1 MSCFE
6 GTCVPKRGYSLLRG
20 QVVDYRAETTG
31 KSPHFQILVEAGERF
46 RIAINTRSGS
56 SRGHEADLLFFA
68 DRDFRHPVTE
78 RLHGVPDGIMRV
90 ESHPN
95 GLALD
100 YQRGGMFDR
109 RDMRRVPS
117 SIPGPANDLTDEL
130 EAWVQQAIA
139 FPSMRILAFGT
150 RWGPEERGVDHIF
163 GFRPGN
169 GMHDV
174 HMNQGNR
181 DEHAHDNATWADGG
195 LLFHDRDA
203 RRWGAI
209 FLAFQTQSWHTDD
222 EGHPIEKP
230 PASRHDR

>member
-1 MSCFE
+1 M
-6 GTCVPKRGYSLLRG
+6 PKRGYSLLRG
-20 QVVDYRAETTG
+20 QVLDYRGETSG
-31 KSPHFQILVEAGERF
+31 KSPHFQILVDAGDRY

-68 DRDFRHPVTE
+68 DRDFRHPVVE
-78 RLHGVPDGIMRV
+78 RLQDVPDGMMRV
-90 ESHPN
+90 QSRPN

-109 RDMRRVPS
+109 RDMRRVPW
-117 SIPGPANDLTDEL
+117 SIPGPNNDLIDEL
-130 EAWVQQAIA
+130 EGWVQQAIA
-139 FPSMRILAFGT
+139 FPSMRIFVYGT
-150 RWGPEERGVDHIF
+150 RWGPEERNADHIF

-181 DEHAHDNATWADGG
+181 DEHFHDNGAWADGG
-195 LLFHDRDA
+195 LLFFDKDA

-209 FLAFQTQSWHTDD
+209 FLAFQTQSWHTD
-222 EGHPIEKP
+222 ERGNPIEKSL
-230 PASRHDR
+230 ASQRRN